1 MLNAIQC
8 CFSLTADP
16 ATWKN
21 PRHLSKGCLY
31 PLAFSPYTWSACL
44 YTLITYIS
52 CHVIVDYTFPFT
64 LQLLWWLFC
73 WVLWSDFQF
82 SDLVALEWDD
92 FCFSSVLLLLHR
104 TSCTF
109 NSQILKN
116 NYWSILLNFNSSE
129 KNVLKDYLIVGKQH
143 VCQKARFLVDCSC
156 RADCCVR
163 EHRGNDH
170 KLKIGNGTFPWYL
183 ET

>member
-1 MLNAIQC
+1 MPLSTC
-8 CFSLTADP
+8 FFSLCLKCMLIYTNHIHFMP
-16 ATWKN
+16 HGCWLHFSFYTSATCGDYFAE
-21 PRHLSKGCLY
+21 SCD
-31 PLAFSPYTWSACL
+31 
-44 YTLITYIS
+44 LI
-52 CHVIVDYTFPFT
+52 
-64 LQLLWWLFC
+64 
-73 WVLWSDFQF
+73 DFQF

-116 NYWSILLNFNSSE
+116 ICWSILLNFNWSE
-129 KNVLKDYLIVGKQH
+129 KNILKDYLIVGKLCLPKGQI
-143 VCQKARFLVDCSC
+143 SC